1 MGWSVDKGVL
11 TEEGGD
17 SAFEASSC
25 LNKKMC
31 FKPYGKSKTMN
42 YDLFANLFTQ
52 SLQKGFIRSWPFD
65 LEPKTSTLDLNRHFW
80 GVQIL

>member
-42 YDLFANLFTQ
+42 YDLFCEFVHAIVA
-52 SLQKGFIRSWPFD
+52 KG
-65 LEPKTSTLDLNRHFW
+65 LYTELA
-80 GVQIL
+80 V